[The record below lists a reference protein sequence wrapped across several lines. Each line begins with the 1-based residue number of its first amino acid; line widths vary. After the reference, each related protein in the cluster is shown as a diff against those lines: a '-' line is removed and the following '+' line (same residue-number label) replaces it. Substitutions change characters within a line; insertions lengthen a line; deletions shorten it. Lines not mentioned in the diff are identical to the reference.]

1 MQNLNCFAD
10 FLLKSAYLGPF
21 KMIWQLKIIIPF
33 PMAKFHGNLTSGFDY
48 ELIHYMVLAGKQK
61 KSGSS
66 IFWSVKV
73 IFKSRIFFGNE
84 FFSKS

>member
-1 MQNLNCFAD
+1 MQNLNFFAD

-61 KSGSS
+61 NLVRQYSGL
-66 IFWSVKV
+66 
-73 IFKSRIFFGNE
+73 
-84 FFSKS
+84 